1 MRPLFLAA
9 VVGWCSCASSRE
21 AKTSPPV
28 VQPSAT
34 PVELDKGDVLAALM
48 PHMTELEACTAE
60 EGKRSPG
67 SHGRVVMRWTVLPSG
82 VVSEVADATPNGPAE
97 LVTCFGAA
105 LRTVRFPVHEKQG
118 APIEFPFTYSFA
130 PSVEP
135 VREELMQGDILE
147 VAAAHKDDL
156 GACTAAERRR
166 NPKASGG
173 RVVIRWTILPSGAVG
188 EVGEVSPD
196 GPDELIECFFAT
208 IRTFRFRAHQKQG
221 EPVTFPFKY

>member
-1 MRPLFLAA
+1 ML
-9 VVGWCSCASSRE
+9 
-21 AKTSPPV
+21 
-28 VQPSAT
+28 
-34 PVELDKGDVLAALM
+34 VELDKGDVLAAIM

-67 SHGRVVMRWTVLPSG
+67 SQGHVVMRWTVLPSG
-82 VVSEVADATPNGPAE
+82 VVSEVAVATPNGPAE

-147 VAAAHKDDL
+147 GVAAHLNEL
-156 GACTAAERRR
+156 GECAGRSRRERGAR
-166 NPKASGG
+166 G
-173 RVVIRWTILPSGAVG
+173 RVVMQWTILPSGVVDAVG
-188 EVGEVSPD
+188 EVSGD
-196 GPDELIECFFAT
+196 DPDEVVECFVAT
-208 IRTFRFRAHQKQG
+208 IRTWRFPAHQKPG